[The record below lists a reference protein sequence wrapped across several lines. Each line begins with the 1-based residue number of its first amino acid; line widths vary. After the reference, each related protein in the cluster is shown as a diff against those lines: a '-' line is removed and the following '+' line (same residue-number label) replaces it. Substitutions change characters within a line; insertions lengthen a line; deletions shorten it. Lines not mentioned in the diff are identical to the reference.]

1 MRTIRC
7 TFSVDDRGE
16 DVLARVAIDGGP
28 SYDVIRPIHLS
39 AEATIDEVSIV
50 YEVVEDSSHEDGGY
64 RHPFGLPDHT

>member
-28 SYDVIRPIHLS
+28 SYD
-39 AEATIDEVSIV
+39 ATIDEVSIV